1 MEIKIP
7 LFILLHDIILIQELK
22 FMMRLIQIFLNFV
35 IHIEIV
41 TLKNLAIVHTV
52 SLFMGGITQSSTIA
66 LLGIT

>member
-1 MEIKIP
+1 MK
-7 LFILLHDIILIQELK
+7 
-22 FMMRLIQIFLNFV
+22 LIQIFLNFV

-41 TLKNLAIVHTV
+41 TLKNLAIFQTV